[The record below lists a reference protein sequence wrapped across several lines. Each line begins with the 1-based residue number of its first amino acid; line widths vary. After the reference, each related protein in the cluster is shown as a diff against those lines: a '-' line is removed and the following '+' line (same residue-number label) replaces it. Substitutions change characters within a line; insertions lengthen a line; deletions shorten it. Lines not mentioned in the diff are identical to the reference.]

1 MSRRIA
7 AGWEII
13 MKKRLLPMILII
25 SMLPVLGIHAN
36 DNKRIKAELY
46 SDNTVVFFYNGKAEE
61 QNEAFMSAAVF
72 DNNGAALGIGQLNRL
87 DENIRLV
94 LKVPK
99 SNRIENL
106 VFKIRMNGK
115 IYGNND
121 IDFDK
126 KELPVYDNV
135 VYAAPYGCDEYS
147 GSMFTPVKTIERAKE
162 IARENGIDM
171 IVFREGKYELKDT
184 VKFNKEDSGTSDVP
198 IRYMAYPGEN
208 PVFYGGVYIAG
219 AEFGDASA
227 QELELLGISDSLRG
241 KIVKY
246 DLKQKGITKDMLDYA
261 LPQWSEGDMSAYGN
275 VDNRM
280 MVTVDDVFYHT
291 ARYPNKIENKDY
303 PENPYDKYLSIGNII
318 ENGQNGKNA
327 EFISSCERISGWKN
341 TDNALITGAMGYHYA
356 PTSCRVDIDK
366 TNNHVKL
373 KKYGG
378 AYTVLSNGGRYFFD
392 NIPDELDEDGEYY
405 ITKDCEL
412 YMFKPENFGSRCV
425 KVSTFDKEYMFDF
438 TDASNITLDGL
449 TIEMTKRN
457 AIRAVGGENILIKNC
472 SIKNIGNAGVTFGH
486 NYFDN
491 SFFQYFDISDENE
504 VQRLLKMY
512 DIMKS
517 GRNHTVDNCRIINT
531 GKQACKFAGGSM
543 LTLEESGFTVKNSE
557 LKYSGMFSSGYNSG
571 ISLSGCGF
579 EIKNNDI
586 YFARGQAVT
595 GLVNMSNIVYN
606 DFGNCCC
613 DMLEDTGV
621 IYINYVASNLD
632 TKIRYNYIHDVP
644 DFDVRLGKGHG
655 YALRGSVYHDNCDFY
670 EENNFNVIANV
681 PTGAASVREGDNYV
695 TNNLYIDC
703 DSAMNDTTD
712 SFSELKGKDFDW
724 VSKRYGNFPNLYYSD
739 KMPIYSDN
747 GVFNKWHE
755 KYAHFKDMLDW
766 YKNKSDYTQTMQ
778 KLYDNVVVN
787 IRKSR
792 IGKKFDNSIKT
803 DKYGLIDNNLYFT
816 EDIGFEDY
824 KSKNYQLT
832 KPTAE
837 KLGIEWTDLR
847 KIGADGTGIKESIN
861 LLPITPAVTN
871 SSLTLSFEE
880 GVGIKNVFVN
890 GRQIYEGKY
899 ILNYRKIQ
907 NVPEQY
913 NRIMLDKSLF
923 AQSGEYEIKAESY
936 FGTTETVSVN
946 VSSGESGLNYENAAK
961 IALEKGKYYSD
972 AYLDIDKAAADKN
985 SVELEDIINECG
997 EVIYEN
1003 HSSIILSDSVYN
1015 AVSNQHYLTLEA
1027 LIEAIQKIYDENKC
1041 ELSVLSADTST
1052 YTDKVFDIPDNASVT
1067 KVFVDGKKAEYTQ
1080 DSNRLTVLKDAFNK
1094 IGKYKICVYT
1104 TGKEWFCGTVTVD
1117 ELNVLFTENSVNEWE
1132 KEYVRG
1138 TSKPKIPVGNTV
1150 DTTLV
1155 TQYTENKI
1163 NLRTIDTFGELAGSN
1178 AVNAN
1183 LAVTKEL
1190 SDEYIRDDVTEVRF
1204 TVKNSGNGFS
1214 KIQIMLGDRNL
1225 MSICSSTL
1233 SSAWPYYYVD
1243 RNLDLNSYLEEI
1255 DFKIQYNMIDKQ
1267 ERIWYKSHSSDKWQE
1282 VKKYN
1287 RVSDDEDKAATGYST
1302 EYMTLANAPIFKTI
1316 SIVKNAIGN
1325 STVSD
1330 ISVKSQIN
1338 DMIKRI
1344 EALDLDNREEI
1355 ESLMSDYGDMTKYF
1369 SDECKSKITNYSRL
1383 ESLYNAP
1390 SVQNIS
1396 FNGKTL
1402 TADVDTQEKE
1412 CVFIAA
1418 VYNNGRL
1425 VESTAVDGA
1434 EISDNK
1440 LKAELKSYVDGD
1452 SVKLFIMNN
1461 LDALKPYG
1469 EVRKVRY

>member
-1 MSRRIA
+1 
-7 AGWEII
+7 
-13 MKKRLLPMILII
+13 
-25 SMLPVLGIHAN
+25 MLPIFSVHAT
-36 DNKRIKAELY
+36 DNKKVKAEFY
-46 SDNTVVFFYNGKAEE
+46 SDNTVVFVCNGKTEE

-72 DNNGAALGIGQLNRL
+72 DNDGAALGIGQLNRL

-94 LKVPK
+94 LKIPK
-99 SNRIENL
+99 TRSIDEL
-106 VFKIRMNGK
+106 VFKVRMNGTT
-115 IYGNND
+115 YGNND
-121 IDFDK
+121 IDFEK
-126 KELPVYDNV
+126 KEIPAYDNV
-135 VYAAPYGCDEYS
+135 VYAAPDGCDEHT

-171 IVFREGKYELKDT
+171 IVFREGKYEIEDT

-198 IRYMAYPGEN
+198 ITYMAYPGEN
-208 PVFYGGVYIAG
+208 PVFYGGVYIDG
-219 AEFGDASA
+219 TEFCDASE
-227 QELELLGISDSLRG
+227 QELEQLGISDSLRG

-261 LPQWSEGDMSAYGN
+261 LPQWSEGDMSTYGN
-275 VDNRM
+275 VENRM

-318 ENGQNGKNA
+318 ENGKNDKNA
-327 EFISSCERISGWKN
+327 EFISDCERISGWKN

-366 TNNHVKL
+366 SNNHVKL

-378 AYTVLSNGGRYFFD
+378 AYTILSNGGRYFFD

-405 ITKDCEL
+405 ITEDCEL
-412 YMFKPENFGSRCV
+412 YMFRPDNFDNRCV

-438 TDASNITLDGL
+438 ADSSNITLDGL

-457 AIRAVGGENILIKNC
+457 AIRAVGGENVLIKNC
-472 SIKNIGNAGVTFGH
+472 SIKNIGNAGITFGH

-491 SFFQYFDISDENE
+491 TFFQYFDITDDNKL
-504 VQRLLKMY
+504 QKLLKRY
-512 DIMKS
+512 DIMTS
-517 GRNHTVDNCRIINT
+517 GKNHTVDNCLIENT
-531 GKQACKFAGGSM
+531 GKQACRLAGGSM
-543 LTLEESGFTVKNSE
+543 LTLEGSGFTVKNSV
-557 LKYSGMFSSGYNSG
+557 LKYSGLFSSGYNSG

-681 PTGAASVREGDNYV
+681 PMGAASVREGDNYV

-703 DSAMNDTTD
+703 DSALTDTTD

-724 VSKRYGNFPNLYYSD
+724 VSKRYGVFPNFYYSD
-739 KMPIYSDN
+739 KMPIYSN
-747 GVFNKWHE
+747 NSVFDKWHE

-766 YKNKSDYTQTMQ
+766 YKNKPDYTQTMQ

-787 IRKSR
+787 ISKNR

-824 KSKNYQLT
+824 KSKNYQLS
-832 KPTAE
+832 KAAAE
-837 KLGIEWTDLR
+837 RLGIEWMDLR
-847 KIGADGTGIKESIN
+847 KIGADGTGIEENIN

-871 SSLTLSFEE
+871 SSLTLSFDE

-890 GRQIYEGKY
+890 GRQIYEEKY
-899 ILNYRKIQ
+899 TPDYRKIQ

-913 NRIMLDKSLF
+913 NRIMLDKALF
-923 AQSGEYEIKAESY
+923 SKSGEYEIKAESY

-961 IALEKGKYYSD
+961 IALEKGTYYSN
-972 AYLDIDKAAADKN
+972 AYLDINNALADGGAAK
-985 SVELEDIINECG
+985 LEDIINECTKVLN
-997 EVIYEN
+997 EDYC
-1003 HSSIILSDSVYN
+1003 SIILTDNVYN
-1015 AVSNQHYLTLEA
+1015 SVAEQHYLTLEA
-1027 LIEAIQKIYDENKC
+1027 LVEAIQKIYDDNKN
-1041 ELSVLSADTST
+1041 ELRILSADTST
-1052 YTDKVFDIPDNASVT
+1052 YTDKIFDIPDNASVT
-1067 KVFVDGKKAEYTQ
+1067 AVFVDGKKAEYAQ

-1104 TGKEWFCGTVTVD
+1104 TGKEWFCGTAAVD
-1117 ELNVLFTENSVNEWE
+1117 ELKISFTENSVSEWK
-1132 KEYVRG
+1132 KEFVPG
-1138 TSKPKIPVGNTV
+1138 TSSNPKIPDGETV
-1150 DTTLV
+1150 DTTLI
-1155 TQYTENKI
+1155 TQYTENAI
-1163 NLRTIDTFGELAGSN
+1163 DLHTIDTFGKLAGSN

-1190 SDEYIRDDVTEVRF
+1190 SDEYIRDDVAEVKF
-1204 TVKNSGNGFS
+1204 TVKNSGSGFS
-1214 KIQIMLGDRNL
+1214 KIQVMLGDRSL
-1225 MSICSSTL
+1225 MGISSGTL
-1233 SSAWPYYYVD
+1233 SSAWPYYYID
-1243 RNLDLNSYLEEI
+1243 RNLDLNSYYEKI

-1287 RVSDDEDKAATGYST
+1287 RVSDDEDTAAIGYST
-1302 EYMTLANAPIFKTI
+1302 EYMTLANAPIFKTV
-1316 SIVKNAIGN
+1316 SIVKNAIGS

-1330 ISVKSQIN
+1330 ISVRSQIT

-1344 EALDLDNREEI
+1344 ELLNADNREEI
-1355 ESLMSDYGDMTKYF
+1355 ESLMSEYNDMTKYF
-1369 SDECKSKITNYSRL
+1369 SAESKSKITNYSRL
-1383 ESLYNAP
+1383 KNLYDSPN
-1390 SVQNIS
+1390 VQNIE
-1396 FNGKTL
+1396 FDGRTL
-1402 TADVDTQEKE
+1402 TADVNMYGKE
-1412 CVFIAA
+1412 CVFLIA
-1418 VYNNGRL
+1418 VYDNGKIIETTQ
-1425 VESTAVDGA
+1425 VKSCD
-1434 EISDNK
+1434 ISDNK
-1440 LKAELKSYVDGD
+1440 LKAALNSYIDGN

-1461 LDALKPYG
+1461 LNALKPYG
-1469 EVRKVRY
+1469 EVRKVR